1 MFLYYLMDLKYKELR
16 EISSGDG
23 SRGGL
28 TKSLLESV
36 EVYLPSDIHEQEAVG
51 KMLFEMDM
59 EIAALNDKLTKYRNI
74 KTGMMDELLTGKIRL
89 V

>member
-1 MFLYYLMDLKYKELR
+1 
-16 EISSGDG
+16 
-23 SRGGL
+23 
-28 TKSLLESV
+28 
-36 EVYLPSDIHEQEAVG
+36 
-51 KMLFEMDM
+51 MLFEMDM